1 MNEAL
6 VIKDTLD
13 NLYNEVLNG
22 KQDIFG
28 ESDKLMIDILKLKD
42 LYIVDKD
49 EQEFV
54 DGLIHSFVDKINLM
68 YEILDVKRDNLLTLE
83 HLSDEFHRLEIK
95 RFNIENSYIM
105 GIIKIED
112 INSFG
117 DELFK
122 FRNMLYA
129 IPISDSNLLQ
139 IAQMKSK
146 IQHFNTEILEDED
159 VLKVAY
165 ENSN

>member
-1 MNEAL
+1 
-6 VIKDTLD
+6 
-13 NLYNEVLNG
+13 
-22 KQDIFG
+22 
-28 ESDKLMIDILKLKD
+28 
-42 LYIVDKD
+42 
-49 EQEFV
+49 
-54 DGLIHSFVDKINLM
+54 M
-68 YEILDVKRDNLLTLE
+68 YEILDVKKDNLLTLE

-95 RFNIENSYIM
+95 RFNIENSYVM
-105 GIIKIED
+105 GMIRIED

-129 IPISDSNLLQ
+129 IPISDNNLLQ

-159 VLKVAY
+159 ILRVAY
-165 ENSN
+165 ANSN

>member
-6 VIKDTLD
+6 IIKDTLD
-13 NLYNEVLNG
+13 SLYNEVLNG
-22 KQDIFG
+22 KQDIFS
-28 ESDKLMIDILKLKD
+28 ESDKLMVDILRLKD
-42 LYIVDKD
+42 ISIIDKD

-54 DGLIHSFVDKINLM
+54 DGLIYSFIDKINLM
-68 YEILDVKRDNLLTLE
+68 YEILDVKKDNLLTLE
-83 HLSDEFHRLEIK
+83 HLEEEFHKLEMK

-105 GIIKIED
+105 GIIKSED
-112 INSFG
+112 LNSFG
-117 DELFK
+117 EELFQ
-122 FRNMLYA
+122 FRNLLYA

-139 IAQMKSK
+139 IAKMKSK

-159 VLKVAY
+159 ILRVAY

>member
-6 VIKDTLD
+6 LIKDSLD
-13 NLYNEVLNG
+13 NLYKDVLNG
-22 KQDIFG
+22 KQEIFNDF
-28 ESDKLMIDILKLKD
+28 DKIMVDILKLKD
-42 LYIVDKD
+42 LVIVDKD

-68 YEILDVKRDNLLTLE
+68 YEILDIKKDNLLTLE
-83 HLSDEFHRLEIK
+83 HLEEEFHKLEIK

-105 GIIKIED
+105 GMVKIED
-112 INSFG
+112 IDLFG
-117 DELFK
+117 EELFQ

-129 IPISDSNLLQ
+129 IPISDNNLLQ
-139 IAQMKSK
+139 IAKMKSK

-159 VLKVAY
+159 ILMMAHA
-165 ENSN
+165 NSN

>member
-1 MNEAL
+1 MNDAL
-6 VIKDTLD
+6 LIKDKLD
-13 NLYNEVLNG
+13 KLYSEVLNG

-28 ESDKLMIDILKLKD
+28 ESDKIMVDILKLKD
-42 LYIVDKD
+42 MSIIDKD

-68 YEILDVKRDNLLTLE
+68 YEILDVKKDNLLTLE
-83 HLSDEFHRLEIK
+83 HLEEEFHKLEIK

-105 GIIKIED
+105 GMIKAED
-112 INSFG
+112 INLFAE
-117 DELFK
+117 ELFQ

-129 IPISDSNLLQ
+129 IQISDINLLP
-139 IAQMKSK
+139 IAKMKSK

-159 VLKVAY
+159 ILRVAY